1 MRIEKEVIRREM
13 ETRVICDLCGKTM
26 EMGDRDVYAL
36 ELGEVT
42 MDYLSY
48 EQDGGRVEW
57 DDWEH
62 PERKEGSVRLSE
74 VGQAFCSVCSLILI
88 RRMAEDCKEAF
99 SVALESAKATHGRK
113 EVE

>member
-1 MRIEKEVIRREM
+1 MRIEKEVIRKEM

-48 EQDGGRVEW
+48 AQDGDSIAW

-62 PERKEGSVRLSE
+62 SVVKEGSVSLSGE
-74 VGQAFCSVCSLILI
+74 GQAFCSVCVRILL
-88 RRMAEDCKEAF
+88 RRMEEDCKKAF
-99 SVALESAKATHGRK
+99 SAALEAAKAEHGGLR
-113 EVE
+113 